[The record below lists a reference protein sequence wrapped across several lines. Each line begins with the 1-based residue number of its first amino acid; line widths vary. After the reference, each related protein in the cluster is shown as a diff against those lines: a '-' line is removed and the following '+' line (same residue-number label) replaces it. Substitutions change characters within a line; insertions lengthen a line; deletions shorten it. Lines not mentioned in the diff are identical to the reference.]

1 MPATPRAEI
10 GSASLSITQAVISFS
25 AFLPNFVEVGK
36 ADKEQIAGE
45 VRLGELAATTIAL
58 SIGAL
63 LSWLSGSSIPFGIAA
78 FMSFVLV
85 AMYEV
90 ALRKEI

>member
-1 MPATPRAEI
+1 MAATPRAEI

-36 ADKEQIAGE
+36 ADKEQIVGE
-45 VRLGELAATTIAL
+45 VRLGELAATSIAL

-63 LSWLSGSSIPFGIAA
+63 LSWLSRSSIPFGIAA